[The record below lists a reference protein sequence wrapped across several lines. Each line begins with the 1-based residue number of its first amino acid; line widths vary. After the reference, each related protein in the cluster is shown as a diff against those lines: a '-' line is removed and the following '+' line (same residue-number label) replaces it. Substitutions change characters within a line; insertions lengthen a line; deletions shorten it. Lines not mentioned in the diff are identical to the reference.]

1 MLPLRCPGQRLSRHS
16 CAMQRTS
23 ALTSYTLQSH
33 DTISTV
39 PLTGQEISSTFA
51 ENKLDY
57 RNKNQLLLEKA
68 VIQHGLS
75 RSEAHT
81 AFNNYVY
88 ELSIMT
94 YPLRDVLFTEFSL
107 PKNVV

>member
-1 MLPLRCPGQRLSRHS
+1 MAQYREYLYLDKKFPPLSQK
-16 CAMQRTS
+16 M
-23 ALTSYTLQSH
+23 
-33 DTISTV
+33 ISII
-39 PLTGQEISSTFA
+39 EI
-51 ENKLDY
+51 
-57 RNKNQLLLEKA
+57 KNHILLEKA
-68 VIQHGLS
+68 VIQHGWS

-88 ELSIMT
+88 ELNIMT